1 MKISLFSANGRE
13 EAKNSYYLNSV
24 TVSDTETFRQAVSTD
39 YVCASFVDS
48 KRSIANFIKA
58 DCCGFD
64 CDNTHSDDPAKW
76 VTP

>member
-1 MKISLFSANGRE
+1 MTCHIYSAAVRE
-13 EAKNSYYLNSV
+13 EQHNQYYPKAV
-24 TVSDTETFRQAVSTD
+24 TVSDPEAFRQAVSTD
-39 YVCASFVDS
+39 YVCASFTDNR
-48 KRSIANFIKA
+48 RSNSNFMSA